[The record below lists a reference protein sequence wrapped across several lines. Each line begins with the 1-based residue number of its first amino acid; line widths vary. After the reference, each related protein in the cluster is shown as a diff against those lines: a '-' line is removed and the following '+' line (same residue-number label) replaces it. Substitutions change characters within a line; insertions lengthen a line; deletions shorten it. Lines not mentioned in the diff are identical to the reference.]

1 MREASSSKKV
11 RGQGAGRTGRV
22 MLAEAQKAGSEL
34 GPQCWEKQSSCPGT
48 AGLAL
53 AALCLQ
59 RGPRAVKALLSE
71 AGIGLKDP
79 KI

>member
-1 MREASSSKKV
+1 MSSLKKV

-22 MLAEAQKAGSEL
+22 MLAQAQEL

-48 AGLAL
+48 AGLAV

-59 RGPRAVKALLSE
+59 RGPMAVKALLSE

>member
-1 MREASSSKKV
+1 
-11 RGQGAGRTGRV
+11 
-22 MLAEAQKAGSEL
+22 MLAQAQEL

-48 AGLAL
+48 AGLAV

-59 RGPRAVKALLSE
+59 RGPMAVKALLSE